1 MVQLLRM
8 SSARMSN
15 VVLESASLERPR
27 RRQHHR
33 LPRRLTAGEDTL
45 PVHVANTNSTA
56 TTCTDTN
63 SRMVLLTVPQ
73 APVIGPRGQWPATNQ
88 KPPPGRWELRGI
100 LSANGLTG
108 HSFLGRLLGFTS
120 RRVWQLITAPG

>member
-15 VVLESASLERPR
+15 VVLVLLGSASLERPR

-33 LPRRLTAGEDTL
+33 LPATPSSNHTAGEDTL

-63 SRMVLLTVPQ
+63 SRMVLRTVPQ

-88 KPPPGRWELRGI
+88 KPPPGRWELRG
-100 LSANGLTG
+100 SGSW
-108 HSFLGRLLGFTS
+108 SFIR
-120 RRVWQLITAPG
+120 